1 LTVVGTRAYNTILNS
16 GMSIEIINAWA
27 QFVAALGV
35 IGSLFYLAAQ
45 VRQSSRSSQA
55 LVVDSLARSMHDLAF
70 AIAKDTELLRV
81 LTEILPNWDASTE
94 MDKAR
99 ASSLIL
105 GYFKLFENA
114 WFQMRKGMLEHDQWQ
129 GTRHFFGWFTTC
141 HQSRNGGR
149 CGGASSR
156 PGSPITLNKSRPEPM
171 CAPSTKSSAHK
182 NPSAF
187 QYSEFQVQLFSSTS
201 QPCFW
206 WRSSSLPKAF
216 GVTRSLIASN
226 FSISEFQLS
235 AFASPSSQLST
246 TQHLNSLPIHCLMSL
261 FVSNTLIGWIGGF
274 YEKMTPAEFWAM
286 QAAIA
291 AGGGLLVLLFGRR
304 LHEELRGSDTR
315 HRTRMSHA

>member
-129 GTRHFFGWFTTC
+129 GYEAFLRMVYDMPSVKKWWSMRRSFFAPGFADYVEQIKTRTDVRTF
-141 HQSRNGGR
+141 NE
-149 CGGASSR
+149 
-156 PGSPITLNKSRPEPM
+156 II
-171 CAPSTKSSAHK
+171 
-182 NPSAF
+182 
-187 QYSEFQVQLFSSTS
+187 
-201 QPCFW
+201 
-206 WRSSSLPKAF
+206 RS
-216 GVTRSLIASN
+216 
-226 FSISEFQLS
+226 
-235 AFASPSSQLST
+235 
-246 TQHLNSLPIHCLMSL
+246 
-261 FVSNTLIGWIGGF
+261 
-274 YEKMTPAEFWAM
+274 
-286 QAAIA
+286 
-291 AGGGLLVLLFGRR
+291 
-304 LHEELRGSDTR
+304 
-315 HRTRMSHA
+315 